1 MSTSMQ
7 SSYLTKQ
14 EKIEGELISWRGGG
28 PSNQMCYF
36 GGNIRGGGISG
47 GAYKL

>member
-1 MSTSMQ
+1 MSTSKQ

-14 EKIEGELISWRGGG
+14 EKIEGELISGGG
-28 PSNQMCYF
+28 GSNQMCYF
-36 GGNIRGGGISG
+36 GGNIRGGGGIGG